1 MRISGTTLGD
11 FMRIIFALLIAAS
24 LTPIVAVTSATD
36 AAAQATCRQ
45 KCQDEE
51 NACLKRT
58 GNKGQCG
65 DRAKICAE
73 KCK

>member
-1 MRISGTTLGD
+1 MVRLL
-11 FMRIIFALLIAAS
+11 FALLIVCAAVPVVS
-24 LTPIVAVTSATD
+24 TTQV
-36 AAAQATCRQ
+36 AAQATCRQ
-45 KCQDEE
+45 KCMDDE

-65 DRAKICAE
+65 DRAKTCHA

>member
-1 MRISGTTLGD
+1 MRIV
-11 FMRIIFALLIAAS
+11 FAVLIAVV
-24 LTPIVAVTSATD
+24 LMPAVTVSD

-45 KCQDEE
+45 KCMDEE

-58 GNKGQCG
+58 NNKGQCG
-65 DRAKICAE
+65 DRARTCAG

>member
-1 MRISGTTLGD
+1 MRKV
-11 FMRIIFALLIAAS
+11 FALLIAAL
-24 LTPIVAVTSATD
+24 LTPVVVISNATD

-58 GNKGQCG
+58 NNKGQCG
-65 DRAKICAE
+65 DKAKTCSA

>member
-1 MRISGTTLGD
+1 MVTTTLGD
-11 FMRIIFALLIAAS
+11 IMRTIFGLLIV
-24 LTPIVAVTSATD
+24 LTLAPIVAISSAGD

-45 KCQDEE
+45 KCMDEE

-65 DRAKICAE
+65 DRAKVCSE

>member
-1 MRISGTTLGD
+1 MHAILMRV
-11 FMRIIFALLIAAS
+11 FFALMLGAVFAP
-24 LTPIVAVTSATD
+24 PILVTSSTGAS
-36 AAAQATCRQ
+36 AQATCRQ
-45 KCQDEE
+45 KCMDEE

-65 DRAKICAE
+65 ERAKACAA

>member
-1 MRISGTTLGD
+1 MRAILLTLAL
-11 FMRIIFALLIAAS
+11 ALLLPAAV
-24 LTPIVAVTSATD
+24 PADVQ
-36 AAAQATCRQ
+36 AQATCRQ
-45 KCQDEE
+45 KCMDEE

-65 DRAKICAE
+65 DRAKQCSA

>member
-1 MRISGTTLGD
+1 MRLIH
-11 FMRIIFALLIAAS
+11 ALLIAALLS
-24 LTPIVAVTSATD
+24 PVVVVSSTTD

-45 KCQDEE
+45 KCMDEE

-65 DRAKICAE
+65 DRAKTCQS

>member
-1 MRISGTTLGD
+1 MRLLLA
-11 FMRIIFALLIAAS
+11 IFIACAPVPLFTAS
-24 LTPIVAVTSATD
+24 D

-45 KCQDEE
+45 KCMDDE

-58 GNKGQCG
+58 NNKSQCG
-65 DRAKICAE
+65 SRAQTCAS

>member
-1 MRISGTTLGD
+1 MRLLLAIFIASTTLPA
-11 FMRIIFALLIAAS
+11 FTAS
-24 LTPIVAVTSATD
+24 D

-45 KCQDEE
+45 KCMDEE

-58 GNKGQCG
+58 NNKSQCG
-65 DRAKICAE
+65 SRAQTCTS

>member
-1 MRISGTTLGD
+1 M
-11 FMRIIFALLIAAS
+11 IFALLIAAS
-24 LTPIVAVTSATD
+24 LVPLAAVATATD

-45 KCQDEE
+45 KCMDDE

-65 DRAKICAE
+65 DRAKACAA

>member
-1 MRISGTTLGD
+1 MRLLLAI
-11 FMRIIFALLIAAS
+11 LIAC
-24 LTPIVAVTSATD
+24 ATVPAFTALD

-45 KCQDEE
+45 KCMDEE

-58 GNKGQCG
+58 GNKPQCG
-65 DRAKICAE
+65 SRAQTCAS